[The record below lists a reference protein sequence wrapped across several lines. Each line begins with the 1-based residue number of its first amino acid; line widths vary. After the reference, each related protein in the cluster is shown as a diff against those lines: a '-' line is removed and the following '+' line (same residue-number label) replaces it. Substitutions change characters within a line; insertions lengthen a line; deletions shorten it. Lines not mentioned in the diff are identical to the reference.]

1 MKKAI
6 LLLLL
11 LWALTVPAWGTELP
25 REVRDALPAAAED
38 ITEHMDDSASF
49 SEGLSLLWERACG
62 YLTDALRESIS
73 GGVLLLAA
81 AVLCAL
87 TEECMDAAGGKVH
100 FVPMAGALAVT
111 LAAAGSVR
119 TMMGLGQETVEE
131 LNTFSKAL
139 LPTLSAAVAASGGIL
154 SASVRQVATVF
165 FVDLLLSLIR
175 GLLLPLVY
183 FYVAAAAA
191 DAMLPG
197 RHLAGISTAIRKGTV
212 WLLTGALA
220 LFTLYLTVSG
230 AAAGSADTV
239 TARLARGAVGVLPVV
254 GSILA
259 DAADTVL
266 AGAGAVRNTVGVA
279 GLLAVLAVCLL
290 PLVRLGT
297 QYLVYK
303 AAAFLAGVLGAERLT
318 GLIDALGGAFGLIFG
333 MTGACGLLLLI
344 SILVGVGGGHGMMDG
359 IRQWLLGVLA
369 AAMALSLLYAL
380 LPKGAVR
387 GAARA
392 TGGLILLLVVLG
404 PLAGLELS
412 DLALRYE
419 DLSRDMERQAEAYR
433 QEGQAQLELGI
444 QQRTAAYISEK
455 AAQLGLSCRPRV
467 ETAWRDG
474 VPYPSGVTLDIAEN
488 QALAEVLTD
497 ELGIPPSQQHW
508 LG

>member
-1 MKKAI
+1 MMDGI
-6 LLLLL
+6 RQWLLGVL
-11 LWALTVPAWGTELP
+11 
-25 REVRDALPAAAED
+25 AAA
-38 ITEHMDDSASF
+38 MA
-49 SEGLSLLWERACG
+49 LSLL
-62 YLTDALRESIS
+62 Y
-73 GGVLLLAA
+73 
-81 AVLCAL
+81 
-87 TEECMDAAGGKVH
+87 
-100 FVPMAGALAVT
+100 
-111 LAAAGSVR
+111 
-119 TMMGLGQETVEE
+119 
-131 LNTFSKAL
+131 AL
-139 LPTLSAAVAASGGIL
+139 LPKGAV
-154 SASVRQVATVF
+154 
-165 FVDLLLSLIR
+165 R
-175 GLLLPLVY
+175 GLWADLRHDRGLRT
-183 FYVAAAAA
+183 AAA
-191 DAMLPG
+191 DL
-197 RHLAGISTAIRKGTV
+197 H
-212 WLLTGALA
+212 
-220 LFTLYLTVSG
+220 F
-230 AAAGSADTV
+230 
-239 TARLARGAVGVLPVV
+239 
-254 GSILA
+254 
-259 DAADTVL
+259 
-266 AGAGAVRNTVGVA
+266 
-279 GLLAVLAVCLL
+279 
-290 PLVRLGT
+290 
-297 QYLVYK
+297 
-303 AAAFLAGVLGAERLT
+303 
-318 GLIDALGGAFGLIFG
+318 
-333 MTGACGLLLLI
+333 
-344 SILVGVGGGHGMMDG
+344 VGVGGGHGMMDG